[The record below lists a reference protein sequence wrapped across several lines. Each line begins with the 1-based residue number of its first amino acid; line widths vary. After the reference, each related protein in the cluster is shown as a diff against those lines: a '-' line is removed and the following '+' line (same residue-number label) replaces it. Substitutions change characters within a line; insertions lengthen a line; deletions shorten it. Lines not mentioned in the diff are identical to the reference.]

1 MTGNEF
7 ERITPAQAGLDPRC
21 IINMMDRMEKEKIDI
36 TSFVLLRHGKI
47 LCEAYYKPYEKDQL
61 RTVFSLSKTFTS
73 MAIGIA
79 AGEGKINLDEKITD
93 LFAEEIEKGQI
104 PVGKE
109 LASLTIRHLL
119 RMSTGQ
125 EHEPNRGESD
135 WNDMATAFLTTPFHE
150 MPGEVFRYNSMETY
164 MLSASLKKKG
174 IDLEEY
180 LEEKLLTPMGITGT
194 RWLRDPRGICTAGF
208 GFSLYPEVI
217 AKLGQMI
224 LQGCM
229 WNGKQ
234 LVPKT
239 YIEMATS
246 KQIENGDDPASD
258 WAQGYGYQMWRCRH
272 NAVRGDGMYGQFCI
286 IHKETDTVLAMTA
299 VTSDMQ
305 GEMNAYYDEVLL
317 KYQDEPLSEDEKT
330 MEVLKKRLNELHYV
344 RPLPEDDGSAVPDAF
359 KKINLSLTSFF
370 DLSLNIE
377 GNMLT
382 LAGKDGEIWYRAE
395 RESWSKISRKVHCSP
410 FYTEKDSMDT
420 PVIGA
425 WGVKNGALT
434 IRVYEIEF
442 LEEDTLTL
450 TEEEDGIH
458 VSFANTTIPS
468 NPRDYV
474 KKVI

>member
-47 LCEAYYKPYEKDQL
+47 LCEAYYEPYEKDQL

-79 AGEGKINLDEKITD
+79 AGEGKIDLDEKITD

-150 MPGEVFRYNSMETY
+150 MPGEVFRYNSMATY

-180 LEEKLLTPMGITGT
+180 LEEKLLTPMGISGT

-224 LQGCM
+224 LQGGM

-258 WAQGYGYQMWRCRH
+258 WAQGYGYQMWRCKN
-272 NAVRGDGMYGQFCI
+272 NAVRGDGMYGQFCM

-299 VTSDMQ
+299 VTGDMQ
-305 GEMNAYYDEVLL
+305 GEMNVYYEEVLL
-317 KYQDEPLSEDEKT
+317 HYPNQPLAD
-330 MEVLKKRLNELHYV
+330 
-344 RPLPEDDGSAVPDAF
+344 
-359 KKINLSLTSFF
+359 FF
-370 DLSLNIE
+370 DLTLSCENDIITLTDKE
-377 GNMLT
+377 GEIRY
-382 LAGKDGEIWYRAE
+382 LAGRAE
-395 RESWSKISRKVHCSP
+395 WKKTCRKVHCTP
-410 FYTEKDSMDT
+410 LYTKKNQVDK

-425 WGVKNGALT
+425 WCMKDGSLVIK
-434 IRVYEIEF
+434 VYEIEM

-450 TEEEDGIH
+450 TPEVDGTQ
-458 VSFANTTIPS
+458 VKLVNTTIPS
-468 NPRDYV
+468 QPNEYISTEIR
-474 KKVI
+474 